1 MEKYLHIVDQSDAL
15 SSALLENNITYVVL
29 HKILKRKCS
38 KIFTNRES
46 FIVCYS
52 SAPYPV
58 WVWCKDENNLQDV
71 ETIMQILAENFPLES
86 GYNIILSTALLA
98 KLKKHDARYNDCR
111 LKMDLL
117 SYRLDR
123 LENTPHVCDGEI
135 ELANKV
141 DIEILSRYYK
151 EMTYEMEGLEFSIQ
165 RSKELIAEKIEKGNI
180 FIWRNVKGDI
190 VATTA
195 KEDGEKYS
203 KISLVYTVPQY
214 RRMGYAINLVYKVAE
229 GILKDGLIPILY
241 ADGGYIASNSCYKK
255 VGFYQVGSLCNIQAK
270 GL

>member
-1 MEKYLHIVDQSDAL
+1 MEKYLRIVDQSDAI
-15 SSALLENNITYVVL
+15 SSALLENNITYAVL
-29 HKILKRKCS
+29 HKILKRKCN

-46 FIVCYS
+46 FIICYS

-71 ETIMQILAENFPLES
+71 EAIMQILVKNFPLES

-98 KLKKHDARYNDCR
+98 KLKKYDARYNDCQ

-123 LENTPHVCDGEI
+123 LENAPYVCDGKIEI
-135 ELANKV
+135 ANKM

-151 EMTYEMEGLEFSIQ
+151 EMTYEMEGLEFDIQ
-165 RSKELIAEKIEKGNI
+165 KSREVMAEKIEKGNI
-180 FIWRNVKGDI
+180 YIWRNAKGDI

-214 RRMGYAINLVYKVAE
+214 RRMGYAINLVYRVAE
-229 GILKDGLIPILY
+229 EIFKGGLIPILY

-255 VGFYQVGSLCNIQAK
+255 LGFYQVGSLCNIQAK
-270 GL
+270 